1 MRKGH
6 GYIFNETEEL
16 RDAGDGKSCERI
28 EVRPVQNLSFLMS
41 PELFGL
47 GCI

>member
-1 MRKGH
+1 MVTSLMRQRSL
-6 GYIFNETEEL
+6 ETQEMSTP
-16 RDAGDGKSCERI
+16 GKSCERI
-28 EVRPVQNLSFLMS
+28 EVCPVQKLSFLMS